1 MFGVSSPS
9 NAGIEGMLQSKIV
22 AKGRMNAISCT
33 CNFGRD
39 DGRRRCPRRSYNYL
53 SSSGTRWLTPQSN
66 S

>member
-1 MFGVSSPS
+1 VKF
-9 NAGIEGMLQSKIV
+9 V

-33 CNFGRD
+33 CNFVRD
-39 DGRRRCPRRSYNYL
+39 DGTPPLSAPVLRQDYL